1 MKPDFIDTIVPF
13 LLVICGPTAAGK
25 TGLSLAIAD
34 RLMTI
39 QQSAVILSADSRQV
53 YRHFDIGTA
62 KPAIADQQQ
71 APHYLIDI
79 CEPTETLTLAEYQ
92 ENAQRLIAKFHA
104 ESTVPLL
111 VGGTGLYIRSVIR
124 GLKIPAVPP
133 HPELRSQL
141 ADLGQ
146 PFCHQLLQQV
156 DPPSAQRI
164 HPNDQVRTL
173 RALEIYYVTGETMS
187 DQQGENPPDY
197 PILQIG
203 LDCFEPGRLRDR
215 IQQRT
220 IQMMQMGFVDEVRS
234 LQQRFGSDLPLLNTL
249 GYQEVAQYLAGDI
262 SYEDAIELTVQHT
275 RQFAKR
281 QRTWFRA
288 DPSIHWFDS
297 EAADLIERV
306 WTVIQGFVSNLGEAR
321 GVRSEE

>member
-1 MKPDFIDTIVPF
+1 MNLDFNNTIVPF
-13 LLVICGPTAAGK
+13 LLVICGPTATGK

-34 RLMTI
+34 RLTTRYV
-39 QQSAVILSADSRQV
+39 SAVILSADSRQV

-62 KPAIADQQQ
+62 KPAIADQQRV
-71 APHYLIDI
+71 PHYLIDI

-92 ENAQRLIAKFHA
+92 QDAQHLIAKFHA
-104 ESTVPLL
+104 EGTVPLL
-111 VGGTGLYIRSVIR
+111 VGGTGLYIRSVVR

-146 PFCHQLLQQV
+146 LHCHQLLQHI
-156 DPPSAQRI
+156 DPTSAQRI

-173 RALEIYYVTGETMS
+173 RALEIYYVTGQTMS
-187 DQQGENPPDY
+187 DQQGETPPSY

-203 LDCFEPGRLRDR
+203 LDCFEPGQLRDR

-234 LQQRFGSDLPLLNTL
+234 LQQRYGADLPLLNTL
-249 GYQEVAQYLAGDI
+249 GYQEVAQYLAQKI
-262 SYEDAIELTVQHT
+262 SYDEAIELTVQHT

-288 DPSIHWFDS
+288 DSSIHWVDS
-297 EAADLIERV
+297 ENPNLVEQVWQLIQDFADHLA
-306 WTVIQGFVSNLGEAR
+306 TTP
-321 GVRSEE
+321 

>member
-1 MKPDFIDTIVPF
+1 MTASQSIESFFNSTIVPF
-13 LLVICGPTAAGK
+13 LLVICGPTATGK

-34 RLMTI
+34 RLTAYY
-39 QQSAVILSADSRQV
+39 QPAVVLSADSRQV

-62 KPAIADQQQ
+62 KPAIADQQRV
-71 APHYLIDI
+71 PHYLIDI
-79 CEPTETLTLAEYQ
+79 CEPTATLTLAEYQ
-92 ENAQRLIAKFHA
+92 QNAQRLIAKFHA
-104 ESTVPLL
+104 EGTVPLL

-146 PFCHQLLQQV
+146 PLCHQLLQQV
-156 DPPSAQRI
+156 DPSSAQRI

-173 RALEIYYVTGETMS
+173 RALEIYYVTGQTMS
-187 DQQGENPPDY
+187 DQQGENPPNY

-215 IQQRT
+215 IEQRT
-220 IQMMQMGFVDEVRS
+220 HQMMQMGFVDEVRS
-234 LQQRFGSDLPLLNTL
+234 LQQRFGADLPLLNTL
-249 GYQEVAQYLAGDI
+249 GYQEVARHLAGEI
-262 SYEDAIELTVQHT
+262 SYDEAVKLTVQHT

-288 DPSIHWFDS
+288 DSSIQWFDS
-297 EAADLIERV
+297 EAADLVEQV
-306 WTVIQGFVSNLGEAR
+306 WRVIQGLIN
-321 GVRSEE
+321 VRREE